1 MSPNLSRWLLRGMLL
16 CIASLFIKW
25 FSSYSVFFLSV
36 VWWFRSL
43 SLGGG
48 ILLFITLALLFGF
61 VLPRLLGL
69 GLSVLVFKAVLRLPF
84 YVSVGSAGL
93 GRLNNVAIH
102 FRSKEGMKHSITL
115 KVLEMAIIPSFM
127 PMQMNSRKEKRKL
140 ITLYMRGASVEIS
153 PNDNKK
159 PSSMHERDWRTSPRS
174 TVSLDGNATKQNH
187 TGANEGAGETSG
199 GLLQR
204 IKNAALPWAVRVG
217 GYTACTFV
225 GIVVVDTSARVTVPE
240 LGVVS
245 YFLEQVTLAVQRYHV
260 SPKM

>member
-1 MSPNLSRWLLRGMLL
+1 MLL
-16 CIASLFIKW
+16 CLTSLFIKW

-69 GLSVLVFKAVLRLPF
+69 GLSVLVFKAVLKLPF

-102 FRSKEGMKHSITL
+102 FRSKKGMKQSITL
-115 KVLEMAIIPSFM
+115 KVLEMAIIPCFM
-127 PMQMNSRKEKRKL
+127 PIQMNSRKEKRKL
-140 ITLYMRGASVEIS
+140 ITLYMRGASVEMS
-153 PNDNKK
+153 PIENKK
-159 PSSMHERDWRTSPRS
+159 PGSMHERDLRTSPRRTS
-174 TVSLDGNATKQNH
+174 TQSPDGNATKQNH
-187 TGANEGAGETSG
+187 TGANEGAEVISG

-217 GYTACTFV
+217 GYTVCTFV
-225 GIVVVDTSARVTVPE
+225 DIVVVDTSARVTMPE
-240 LGVVS
+240 LGVVT
-245 YFLEQVTLAVQRYHV
+245 YFLEQVTLAVQRYDV